1 MKKALL
7 SLLLI
12 ISGVVLNAQDI
23 RYILKERKLKSGEMM
38 IDTIWQI
45 KKISSRINESNEL
58 ITDTA
63 WIKINKSRENK
74 FSNTLTTSVISN
86 SSISLEEANSIFK
99 RGRGF
104 IGVFGNTTVASTLGI
119 EGVKLGYFV
128 ADNQIIG
135 GGGQIGLS
143 KNSGVNISGFYR
155 SFFGKGTSGKFWG
168 EINSN
173 LVAASGQTSFGFGL
187 GTGYTSL
194 ITNSSGFDI
203 GMKFQK
209 IGEFKGELLLNFG
222 LIFLLGN

>member
-63 WIKINKSRENK
+63 WIKINKNRENK

-173 LVAASGQTSFGFGL
+173 LVAAAGQTSFGFGL